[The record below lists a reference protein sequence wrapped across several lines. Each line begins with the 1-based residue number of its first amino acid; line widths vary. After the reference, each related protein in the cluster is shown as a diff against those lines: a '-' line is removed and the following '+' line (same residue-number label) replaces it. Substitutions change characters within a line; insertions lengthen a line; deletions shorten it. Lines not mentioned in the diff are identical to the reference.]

1 MKSEIGVRHEH
12 NWFTLTTDLIIHH
25 SITNIPNQT
34 PESLSILGIV
44 KETPSTPLLGQQL
57 KFLENLLQFSTNHCP
72 SGVNLNL
79 GTYELTVPVP
89 SSSFFPWYCLQEQ
102 VCRVRQR
109 GP

>member
-1 MKSEIGVRHEH
+1 MKSETGIRHKH
-12 NWFTLTTDLIIHH
+12 SCFTLNTDLIIHH
-25 SITNIPNQT
+25 SIANVPNQT
-34 PESLSILGIV
+34 PEFLGVLGIV
-44 KETPSTPLLGQQL
+44 EETLNVPLLGQQL
-57 KFLENLLQFSTNHCP
+57 KSLKNVLQFATNPCS

-89 SSSFFPWYCLQEQ
+89 SSSFFLYYFPFGQ